1 MLSDIFMDSGF
12 IMPMSGLKASGL
24 LLRLTRLS
32 EEKIER
38 LLKDLQKARRLL
50 QSAERRLNENYE
62 N

>member
-1 MLSDIFMDSGF
+1 MDLKF
-12 IMPMSGLKASGL
+12 IM
-24 LLRLTRLS
+24 LRSVLVVTAFLSRLNVLS